1 MPTREKYWLLN
12 VFYKLSLLLF
22 YVISLFNSV
31 LLCHQAERGKYVKFC
46 FFSYIL
52 KNLKSSNLYRSYNP
66 SLRHYPWLD
75 NRPKRFVAHCIQK
88 MSLAEDISNGKV
100 TQEDEFIFGEKLS
113 IRRNVSCQFR

>member
-1 MPTREKYWLLN
+1 MSN
-12 VFYKLSLLLF
+12 FV
-22 YVISLFNSV
+22 
-31 LLCHQAERGKYVKFC
+31 

-88 MSLAEDISNGKV
+88 ISLAEDISNDK
-100 TQEDEFIFGEKLS
+100 INS
-113 IRRNVSCQFR
+113 IHIYSQKKNIYI

>member
-1 MPTREKYWLLN
+1 M
-12 VFYKLSLLLF
+12 KLSEGNMSNF
-22 YVISLFNSV
+22 V
-31 LLCHQAERGKYVKFC
+31 

-88 MSLAEDISNGKV
+88 ISLAEDISNDK
-100 TQEDEFIFGEKLS
+100 INS
-113 IRRNVSCQFR
+113 IHIYSQKKNIYIYIK